1 MEILFAGRNLT
12 VELNRKRLFSS
23 KHGFAKNRFT
33 EFFGLR
39 KVKWRRSRN
48 GTDNCLRR
56 IKMSIE
62 IKVPE
67 MGESITEA
75 TIANW
80 VKKEGERVEQDEVLV
95 ELETDKVTMEVPAPS
110 AGVLQKINKK
120 PGETVKIKEVIGL
133 IDSASSSSSPSPSST
148 SPETAKTTSAP
159 IVNNA
164 GAVNETLPPAVR
176 KLIDDN
182 GLNPASIRGTGK
194 NGQITKEDVLTA
206 AANKATNVTAGPSTQ
221 PQPVKEIPKA
231 IPAANRGNLPREN
244 VVPMTKLRQTIANR
258 LVSAQHNAAHLT
270 TFNEV
275 DMSAVMDLRNKYK
288 DKFKDAHNIG
298 LGFMS
303 FFTKAAIGALKIIPA
318 INAEIRGTD
327 TVYKNYYD
335 IGVAVGGPK
344 GLVVPIVRDA
354 DLLSFA
360 QIESEI
366 ARLANKVKD
375 GKIELSEMEGGTFTI
390 SNGGIYGSMMSTPIL
405 NPPQSGILGLH
416 NIVKRAVVVNDQIVI
431 RPMMYLALS
440 YDHRIVDGKEAVTFL
455 VKVKEAIEDP
465 TRLLLEV

>member
-1 MEILFAGRNLT
+1 MEA
-12 VELNRKRLFSS
+12 VPEWD
-23 KHGFAKNRFT
+23 
-33 EFFGLR
+33 
-39 KVKWRRSRN
+39 VY
-48 GTDNCLRR
+48 TDLRR

-110 AGVLQKINKK
+110 AGVLQKINRK

-133 IDSASSSSSPSPSST
+133 IDPSASAKSTPTASTPSPT
-148 SPETAKTTSAP
+148 NTTAPTTASAG
-159 IVNNA
+159 VQND
-164 GAVNETLPPAVR
+164 TLPPAVR

-182 GLNPASIRGTGK
+182 GLNPVSISGTGK
-194 NGQITKEDVLTA
+194 NGQITKEDVLNAIAIKQSAPAASPAPAAKTA
-206 AANKATNVTAGPSTQ
+206 PTP
-221 PQPVKEIPKA
+221 EIPKA
-231 IPAANRGNLPREN
+231 VPAASRGNLPREN

-275 DMSAVMDLRNKYK
+275 DMGAVMDLRNKYK
-288 DKFKDAHNIG
+288 DKFKDAHNVG

-303 FFTKAAIGALKIIPA
+303 FFTKAVIGALKHVPA

-327 TVYKNYYD
+327 IVYKNYYD
-335 IGVAVGGPK
+335 VGVAVGGPK

-366 ARLANKVKD
+366 VRLANKVKD
-375 GKIELSEMEGGTFTI
+375 GKIDLSDMEGGTFTI

-431 RPMMYLALS
+431 RPMMYVALS

-465 TRLLLEV
+465 TRLLLDV

>member
-1 MEILFAGRNLT
+1 
-12 VELNRKRLFSS
+12 
-23 KHGFAKNRFT
+23 
-33 EFFGLR
+33 
-39 KVKWRRSRN
+39 
-48 GTDNCLRR
+48 
-56 IKMSIE
+56 MSVE

-80 VKKEGERVEQDEVLV
+80 VKKEGDAVKQDEILL
-95 ELETDKVTMEVPAPS
+95 ELETDKATMEVPAPS
-110 AGVLQKINKK
+110 SGVLQKIHKK
-120 PGETVKIKEVIGL
+120 AGDTVKVKEIIGL
-133 IDSASSSSSPSPSST
+133 IDSTATAPSPSSSSP
-148 SPETAKTTSAP
+148 ATTSTAQTTQAP
-159 IVNNA
+159 NN
-164 GAVNETLPPAVR
+164 GSINDTLPPAVR

-182 GLNPASIRGTGK
+182 GLNASAISGSGK
-194 NGQITKEDVLTA
+194 NGQITKEDVLKAIESKTSSAVPA
-206 AANKATNVTAGPSTQ
+206 AAPVASAPASAKAAPS
-221 PQPVKEIPKA
+221 PEISKA
-231 IPAANRGNLPREN
+231 VPAPRRTDLPREN
-244 VVPMTKLRQTIANR
+244 TVPMSRLRKVIAER
-258 LVSAQHNAAHLT
+258 LVSAQHNAAILT

-275 DMSAVMDLRNKYK
+275 DMSYVMELRNRYK
-288 DKFKDAHNIG
+288 DKFKETHNVG

-303 FFTKAAIGALKIIPA
+303 FFTKAAIHALKTIPA
-318 INAEIRGTD
+318 INAEIRGND
-327 TVYKNYYD
+327 IVYKNFYD

-360 QIESEI
+360 GVEQEI
-366 ARLANKVKD
+366 VRLANRVKD

-465 TRLLLEV
+465 ARLLLEL

>member
-1 MEILFAGRNLT
+1 
-12 VELNRKRLFSS
+12 
-23 KHGFAKNRFT
+23 
-33 EFFGLR
+33 
-39 KVKWRRSRN
+39 
-48 GTDNCLRR
+48 
-56 IKMSIE
+56 MSIE

-120 PGETVKIKEVIGL
+120 PGDTVKIKEVIGL
-133 IDSASSSSSPSPSST
+133 IDPAATASSTPPPSSSSQP
-148 SPETAKTTSAP
+148 AKTTPASTSS
-159 IVNNA
+159 NT
-164 GAVNETLPPAVR
+164 GTTNETLPPAVR

-182 GLNPASIRGTGK
+182 GLNPTSISGSGK
-194 NGQITKEDVLTA
+194 NGQITKEDVLNAIANKSSAAPA
-206 AANKATNVTAGPSTQ
+206 AAATPA
-221 PQPVKEIPKA
+221 KEIPKA
-231 IPAANRGNLPREN
+231 VPAASRGNLPREN

-258 LVSAQHNAAHLT
+258 LVNAQHNAAHLT

-303 FFTKAAIGALKIIPA
+303 FFTKAVIGALKTIPA

-416 NIVKRAVVVNDQIVI
+416 NIVKRAVVVNDQIVV

>member
-1 MEILFAGRNLT
+1 
-12 VELNRKRLFSS
+12 
-23 KHGFAKNRFT
+23 
-33 EFFGLR
+33 
-39 KVKWRRSRN
+39 
-48 GTDNCLRR
+48 
-56 IKMSIE
+56 MSVE

-80 VKKEGERVEQDEVLV
+80 VKKEGESVKQDEILL
-95 ELETDKVTMEVPAPS
+95 ELETDKATMEVPAPS
-110 AGVLQKINKK
+110 SGVLQKIHKK
-120 PGETVKIKEVIGL
+120 AGETVKVKEIIGL
-133 IDSASSSSSPSPSST
+133 IDAAASVSSSPSSPSTTQT
-148 SPETAKTTSAP
+148 SGNGN
-159 IVNNA
+159 I
-164 GAVNETLPPAVR
+164 NETLPPAVR
-176 KLIDDN
+176 KLIEDN
-182 GLNPASIRGTGK
+182 GLNPTSISGSGK
-194 NGQITKEDVLTA
+194 NGQITKEDVLKAIESKSSVSNPSVNVGTTA
-206 AANKATNVTAGPSTQ
+206 AVKTAPAS
-221 PQPVKEIPKA
+221 PEIPKA
-231 IPAANRGNLPREN
+231 VPAARRTDLPREN
-244 VVPMTKLRQTIANR
+244 SVPMTRLRKVIAER
-258 LVSAQHNAAHLT
+258 LVSAQHNAAILT

-275 DMSAVMDLRNKYK
+275 DMSAVMELRNRYK
-288 DKFKDAHNIG
+288 DRFKETHNVG

-303 FFTKAAIGALKIIPA
+303 FFTKAAIHALKTIPA
-318 INAEIRGTD
+318 INAEIRGND
-327 TVYKNYYD
+327 IVYKNYYD
-335 IGVAVGGPK
+335 VGVAVGGPK

-360 QIESEI
+360 GVEQEI
-366 ARLANKVKD
+366 VRLANRVKD

-465 TRLLLEV
+465 SRLLLEL

>member
-1 MEILFAGRNLT
+1 
-12 VELNRKRLFSS
+12 
-23 KHGFAKNRFT
+23 
-33 EFFGLR
+33 
-39 KVKWRRSRN
+39 
-48 GTDNCLRR
+48 
-56 IKMSIE
+56 MSVE

-80 VKKEGERVEQDEVLV
+80 VKKEGDAVKQDEILL
-95 ELETDKVTMEVPAPS
+95 ELETDKATMEVPAPS
-110 AGVLQKINKK
+110 SGVLQKIHKK
-120 PGETVKIKEVIGL
+120 AGDTVKVKEIIGL
-133 IDSASSSSSPSPSST
+133 IDSAATASTPASSSP
-148 SPETAKTTSAP
+148 TTPAQTTQNSG
-159 IVNNA
+159 NDKHND
-164 GAVNETLPPAVR
+164 TLSPAVR

-182 GLNPASIRGTGK
+182 GLNASSISGSGK
-194 NGQITKEDVLTA
+194 NGQITKEDVLKAIESKTSAPVATA
-206 AANKATNVTAGPSTQ
+206 SVAAKAAPS
-221 PQPVKEIPKA
+221 PEIPKA
-231 IPAANRGNLPREN
+231 VPVARRTDLPREN
-244 VVPMTKLRQTIANR
+244 AVPMTRLRKVIAER
-258 LVSAQHNAAHLT
+258 LVSAQHNAAILT

-275 DMSAVMDLRNKYK
+275 DMSYVMELRNRYK
-288 DKFKDAHNIG
+288 DKFKETHNVG

-303 FFTKAAIGALKIIPA
+303 FFTKAAIHALKTIPA
-318 INAEIRGTD
+318 INAEIRGND
-327 TVYKNYYD
+327 IVYKNFYD

-360 QIESEI
+360 GVEQEI
-366 ARLANKVKD
+366 VRLANRVKD

-465 TRLLLEV
+465 ARLLLEL

>member
-1 MEILFAGRNLT
+1 
-12 VELNRKRLFSS
+12 
-23 KHGFAKNRFT
+23 
-33 EFFGLR
+33 
-39 KVKWRRSRN
+39 
-48 GTDNCLRR
+48 
-56 IKMSIE
+56 MSVE

-80 VKKEGERVEQDEVLV
+80 VKKEGESVKQDEILL
-95 ELETDKVTMEVPAPS
+95 ELETDKATMEVPAPS
-110 AGVLQKINKK
+110 SGVLQKIHKK
-120 PGETVKIKEVIGL
+120 AGETVKVKEIIGL
-133 IDSASSSSSPSPSST
+133 IDATASVSSSPSSPSPSTTQT
-148 SPETAKTTSAP
+148 SGNGN
-159 IVNNA
+159 I
-164 GAVNETLPPAVR
+164 NETLPPAVR
-176 KLIDDN
+176 KLIEDN
-182 GLNPASIRGTGK
+182 GLNPTSISGSGK
-194 NGQITKEDVLTA
+194 NGQITKEDVLKAIESKSSVSNPSVNVGTTEAVKTA
-206 AANKATNVTAGPSTQ
+206 PASP
-221 PQPVKEIPKA
+221 EIPKA
-231 IPAANRGNLPREN
+231 VPAARRTDLPREN
-244 VVPMTKLRQTIANR
+244 SVPMTRLRKVIAER
-258 LVSAQHNAAHLT
+258 LVSAQHNAAILT

-275 DMSAVMDLRNKYK
+275 DMSAVMELRNRYK
-288 DKFKDAHNIG
+288 DRFKETHNVG

-303 FFTKAAIGALKIIPA
+303 FFTKAAIHALKTIPA
-318 INAEIRGTD
+318 INAEIRGND
-327 TVYKNYYD
+327 IVYKNYYD
-335 IGVAVGGPK
+335 VGVAVGGPK

-360 QIESEI
+360 GVEQEI
-366 ARLANKVKD
+366 VRLANRVKD

-465 TRLLLEV
+465 SRLLLEL

>member
-1 MEILFAGRNLT
+1 
-12 VELNRKRLFSS
+12 
-23 KHGFAKNRFT
+23 
-33 EFFGLR
+33 
-39 KVKWRRSRN
+39 
-48 GTDNCLRR
+48 
-56 IKMSIE
+56 MSVE

-80 VKKEGERVEQDEVLV
+80 VKKEGESVKQDEILL
-95 ELETDKVTMEVPAPS
+95 ELETDKATMEVPAPS
-110 AGVLQKINKK
+110 SGVLQKIHKK
-120 PGETVKIKEVIGL
+120 AGETVKVKEIIGL
-133 IDSASSSSSPSPSST
+133 IDSTATATVSSSPSPTNSAQT
-148 SPETAKTTSAP
+148 SGNGT
-159 IVNNA
+159 I
-164 GAVNETLPPAVR
+164 NETLPPAVR
-176 KLIDDN
+176 KLIEDN
-182 GLNPASIRGTGK
+182 GLNPASIIGSGK
-194 NGQITKEDVLTA
+194 NGQITKEDVLKAIESKSSVSNAVGTPA
-206 AANKATNVTAGPSTQ
+206 AVKATLTLP
-221 PQPVKEIPKA
+221 EIPKA
-231 IPAANRGNLPREN
+231 VPSVRRTDLPKEN
-244 VVPMTKLRQTIANR
+244 VVPMTRLRKVIAER
-258 LVSAQHNAAHLT
+258 LVSAQHNAAILT

-275 DMSAVMDLRNKYK
+275 DMSAVMELRNRYK
-288 DKFKDAHNIG
+288 DRFKEAHNVG

-303 FFTKAAIGALKIIPA
+303 FFTKAAIHALKTIPA
-318 INAEIRGTD
+318 INAEIRGSD
-327 TVYKNYYD
+327 IVYKNYYD

-360 QIESEI
+360 GVEQEI
-366 ARLANKVKD
+366 VRLANRVKD
-375 GKIELSEMEGGTFTI
+375 GKIELAEMEGGTFTI

-465 TRLLLEV
+465 SRLLLEL

>member
-1 MEILFAGRNLT
+1 
-12 VELNRKRLFSS
+12 
-23 KHGFAKNRFT
+23 
-33 EFFGLR
+33 
-39 KVKWRRSRN
+39 
-48 GTDNCLRR
+48 
-56 IKMSIE
+56 MSIE

-120 PGETVKIKEVIGL
+120 PGETVKIKEVIGI
-133 IDSASSSSSPSPSST
+133 IDPSASAKSTPTSSTPSST
-148 SPETAKTTSAP
+148 NTAPTNTTSATQ
-159 IVNNA
+159 ND
-164 GAVNETLPPAVR
+164 TLPPAVR

-182 GLNPASIRGTGK
+182 GLNPASISGSGK
-194 NGQITKEDVLTA
+194 NGQITKEDVLNAIANKQSAQPA
-206 AANKATNVTAGPSTQ
+206 AAVSAAPVAAKSAPS
-221 PQPVKEIPKA
+221 PEIPKA
-231 IPAANRGNLPREN
+231 VPAASRSNLPREN

-258 LVSAQHNAAHLT
+258 LVAAQHNAALLT

-275 DMSAVMDLRNKYK
+275 DMSAVMDLRAKYK
-288 DKFKDAHNIG
+288 DKFKDAHNIN

-303 FFTKAAIGALKIIPA
+303 FFTKAVIGALKFVPA

-327 TVYKNYYD
+327 LVYKNYFD

-360 QIESEI
+360 QVESEI

-375 GKIELSEMEGGTFTI
+375 GKIDLSDMEGGTFTI

-431 RPMMYLALS
+431 RPMMYVALS
-440 YDHRIVDGKEAVTFL
+440 YDHRVVDGKEAVTFL

>member
-1 MEILFAGRNLT
+1 MEA
-12 VELNRKRLFSS
+12 VPEWD
-23 KHGFAKNRFT
+23 
-33 EFFGLR
+33 
-39 KVKWRRSRN
+39 VY
-48 GTDNCLRR
+48 TDLRR

-133 IDSASSSSSPSPSST
+133 IDPSASAKSTPTSSTPSST
-148 SPETAKTTSAP
+148 NTTQTNTTV
-159 IVNNA
+159 IVQND
-164 GAVNETLPPAVR
+164 TLPPAVR
-176 KLIDDN
+176 KLIDEN
-182 GLNPASIRGTGK
+182 GLNPASISGSGK
-194 NGQITKEDVLTA
+194 NGQITKEDVLNAIANKQSAPA
-206 AANKATNVTAGPSTQ
+206 AAVSAAPAVAKSAPS
-221 PQPVKEIPKA
+221 PEIPKA
-231 IPAANRGNLPREN
+231 VPAASRGNLPREN

-258 LVSAQHNAAHLT
+258 LVAAQHNAAHLT

-288 DKFKDAHNIG
+288 DKFKDAHNVG

-303 FFTKAAIGALKIIPA
+303 FFTKAVIGALKHVPA

-327 TVYKNYYD
+327 IVYKNYYD

-344 GLVVPIVRDA
+344 GLVVPIVRDT
-354 DLLSFA
+354 DLLTFA

-366 ARLANKVKD
+366 VRLANKVKD
-375 GKIELSEMEGGTFTI
+375 GKIDLSDMEGGTFTI

-431 RPMMYLALS
+431 RPMMYVALS

-465 TRLLLEV
+465 TRLLLDV

>member
-1 MEILFAGRNLT
+1 
-12 VELNRKRLFSS
+12 
-23 KHGFAKNRFT
+23 
-33 EFFGLR
+33 
-39 KVKWRRSRN
+39 
-48 GTDNCLRR
+48 
-56 IKMSIE
+56 
-62 IKVPE
+62 

-80 VKKEGERVEQDEVLV
+80 VKKEGDAVKQDEILL
-95 ELETDKVTMEVPAPS
+95 ELETDKATMEVPAPS
-110 AGVLQKINKK
+110 SGVLQKIHKK
-120 PGETVKIKEVIGL
+120 AGDTVKVKEIIGL
-133 IDSASSSSSPSPSST
+133 IDSTATAPSPSSSSP
-148 SPETAKTTSAP
+148 ATTSTAQTTQAP
-159 IVNNA
+159 NN
-164 GAVNETLPPAVR
+164 GSINDTLPPAVR

-182 GLNPASIRGTGK
+182 GLNASAISGSGK
-194 NGQITKEDVLTA
+194 NGQITKEDVLKAIESKTSSAAPA
-206 AANKATNVTAGPSTQ
+206 AAPVASASAKAAPS
-221 PQPVKEIPKA
+221 PEISKA
-231 IPAANRGNLPREN
+231 VPAPRRTDLPREN
-244 VVPMTKLRQTIANR
+244 TVPMSRLRKVIAER
-258 LVSAQHNAAHLT
+258 LVSAQHNAAILT

-275 DMSAVMDLRNKYK
+275 DMSYVMELRNRYK
-288 DKFKDAHNIG
+288 DKFKETHNVG

-303 FFTKAAIGALKIIPA
+303 FFTKAAIHALKTIPA
-318 INAEIRGTD
+318 INAEIRGND
-327 TVYKNYYD
+327 IVYKNFYD

-360 QIESEI
+360 GVEQEI
-366 ARLANKVKD
+366 VRLANRVKD

-465 TRLLLEV
+465 ARLLLEL

>member
-1 MEILFAGRNLT
+1 
-12 VELNRKRLFSS
+12 
-23 KHGFAKNRFT
+23 
-33 EFFGLR
+33 
-39 KVKWRRSRN
+39 
-48 GTDNCLRR
+48 
-56 IKMSIE
+56 MSVE

-80 VKKEGERVEQDEVLV
+80 VKKEGEQVKQDEILL
-95 ELETDKVTMEVPAPS
+95 ELETDKATMEVPAPS
-110 AGVLQKINKK
+110 SGVLQKIHKK
-120 PGETVKIKEVIGL
+120 AGETVKVKEIIGL
-133 IDSASSSSSPSPSST
+133 IDAAATASAPAPSSSSS
-148 SPETAKTTSAP
+148 TTSTPTAQP
-159 IVNNA
+159 SGNGNS
-164 GAVNETLPPAVR
+164 NDTLPPAVR

-182 GLNPASIRGTGK
+182 GLNASSISGSGK
-194 NGQITKEDVLTA
+194 NGQITKEDVLKAIESKSSASVGTATA
-206 AANKATNVTAGPSTQ
+206 AKSAPTSAPS
-221 PQPVKEIPKA
+221 PEIPKA
-231 IPAANRGNLPREN
+231 VPAPRRTDLPREN
-244 VVPMTKLRQTIANR
+244 AVPMSRLRKVIAER
-258 LVSAQHNAAHLT
+258 LVSAQHNAAILT

-275 DMSAVMDLRNKYK
+275 DMSYVMELRNRYK
-288 DKFKDAHNIG
+288 DKFKETHNVG

-303 FFTKAAIGALKIIPA
+303 FFTKAAIHALKTIPA
-318 INAEIRGTD
+318 INAEIRGSD
-327 TVYKNYYD
+327 IVYKNFYD

-354 DLLSFA
+354 DLLTFA
-360 QIESEI
+360 GIEQEI
-366 ARLANKVKD
+366 GRLANRVKD
-375 GKIELSEMEGGTFTI
+375 GKIELAEMEGGTFTI

-465 TRLLLEV
+465 ARLLLEL

>member
-1 MEILFAGRNLT
+1 
-12 VELNRKRLFSS
+12 
-23 KHGFAKNRFT
+23 
-33 EFFGLR
+33 
-39 KVKWRRSRN
+39 
-48 GTDNCLRR
+48 
-56 IKMSIE
+56 MSVE

-80 VKKEGERVEQDEVLV
+80 VKKEGESVKQDEILL
-95 ELETDKVTMEVPAPS
+95 ELETDKATMEVPAPS
-110 AGVLQKINKK
+110 SGVLQKIHKK
-120 PGETVKIKEVIGL
+120 AGETVKVKEIIGL
-133 IDSASSSSSPSPSST
+133 IDSTATATVSSPSPTNSAQT
-148 SPETAKTTSAP
+148 SGNGT
-159 IVNNA
+159 I
-164 GAVNETLPPAVR
+164 NETLPPAVR
-176 KLIDDN
+176 KLIEDN
-182 GLNPASIRGTGK
+182 GLNPASIIGSGK
-194 NGQITKEDVLTA
+194 NGQITKEDVLKAIESKSSVSNAVGTPA
-206 AANKATNVTAGPSTQ
+206 AVKATLTLP
-221 PQPVKEIPKA
+221 EIPKA
-231 IPAANRGNLPREN
+231 VPSVRRTDLPKEN
-244 VVPMTKLRQTIANR
+244 VVPMTRLRKVIAER
-258 LVSAQHNAAHLT
+258 LVSAQHNAAILT

-275 DMSAVMDLRNKYK
+275 DMSAVMELRNRYK
-288 DKFKDAHNIG
+288 DRFKEAHNVG

-303 FFTKAAIGALKIIPA
+303 FFTKAAIHALKTIPA
-318 INAEIRGTD
+318 INAEIRGSD
-327 TVYKNYYD
+327 IVYKNYYD

-360 QIESEI
+360 GVEQEI
-366 ARLANKVKD
+366 VRLANRVKD
-375 GKIELSEMEGGTFTI
+375 GKIELAEMEGGTFTI

-465 TRLLLEV
+465 SRLLLEL

>member
-1 MEILFAGRNLT
+1 
-12 VELNRKRLFSS
+12 
-23 KHGFAKNRFT
+23 
-33 EFFGLR
+33 
-39 KVKWRRSRN
+39 
-48 GTDNCLRR
+48 
-56 IKMSIE
+56 MSVE

-80 VKKEGERVEQDEVLV
+80 VKKEGESVKQDEILL
-95 ELETDKVTMEVPAPS
+95 ELETDKATMEVPAPS
-110 AGVLQKINKK
+110 SGVLQKIHKK
-120 PGETVKIKEVIGL
+120 AGETVKVKEIIGL
-133 IDSASSSSSPSPSST
+133 IDATASVSSSPSSPST
-148 SPETAKTTSAP
+148 TQTAQLSGNGN
-159 IVNNA
+159 I
-164 GAVNETLPPAVR
+164 NETLPPAVR
-176 KLIDDN
+176 KLIEDN
-182 GLNPASIRGTGK
+182 GLNPTSISGSGK
-194 NGQITKEDVLTA
+194 NGQITKEDVLKAIESKSSVSNPSVNVGTTA
-206 AANKATNVTAGPSTQ
+206 AVKTALTSP
-221 PQPVKEIPKA
+221 EIPKA
-231 IPAANRGNLPREN
+231 VPAARRTDLPREN
-244 VVPMTKLRQTIANR
+244 SVPMTRLRKVIAER
-258 LVSAQHNAAHLT
+258 LVSAQHNAAILT

-275 DMSAVMDLRNKYK
+275 DMSAVMELRNRYK
-288 DKFKDAHNIG
+288 DRFKETHNVG

-303 FFTKAAIGALKIIPA
+303 FFTKAAIHALKTIPA
-318 INAEIRGTD
+318 INAEIRGND
-327 TVYKNYYD
+327 IVYKNYYD
-335 IGVAVGGPK
+335 VGVAVGGPK

-360 QIESEI
+360 GVEQEI
-366 ARLANKVKD
+366 VRLANRVKD

-465 TRLLLEV
+465 SRLLLEL

>member
-1 MEILFAGRNLT
+1 
-12 VELNRKRLFSS
+12 
-23 KHGFAKNRFT
+23 
-33 EFFGLR
+33 
-39 KVKWRRSRN
+39 
-48 GTDNCLRR
+48 
-56 IKMSIE
+56 MSVE

-80 VKKEGERVEQDEVLV
+80 VKKEGDAVKQDEILL
-95 ELETDKVTMEVPAPS
+95 ELETDKATMEVPAPS
-110 AGVLQKINKK
+110 SGVLQKIHKK
-120 PGETVKIKEVIGL
+120 AGDTVKVKEIIGL
-133 IDSASSSSSPSPSST
+133 IEASAPSSSSPTTQAPTAQPSGND
-148 SPETAKTTSAP
+148 KF
-159 IVNNA
+159 ND
-164 GAVNETLPPAVR
+164 TLPPAVR

-182 GLNPASIRGTGK
+182 GLNVSSISGSGK
-194 NGQITKEDVLTA
+194 NGQITKEDVLKAIESKTSAPVATASA
-206 AANKATNVTAGPSTQ
+206 AAKAAPS
-221 PQPVKEIPKA
+221 PEIPKA
-231 IPAANRGNLPREN
+231 VPVARRTDLPREN
-244 VVPMTKLRQTIANR
+244 AVPMTRLRKVIAER
-258 LVSAQHNAAHLT
+258 LVSAQHNAAILT

-275 DMSAVMDLRNKYK
+275 DMSAVMELKNRYK
-288 DKFKDAHNIG
+288 DRFKEAHNVG

-303 FFTKAAIGALKIIPA
+303 FFTKAAIHALKTIPA
-318 INAEIRGTD
+318 INAEIRGND
-327 TVYKNYYD
+327 IVYKNFYD

-360 QIESEI
+360 GVEQEI
-366 ARLANKVKD
+366 VRLANRVKD

-416 NIVKRAVVVNDQIVI
+416 NIVKRAVVVSDQIVI

-465 TRLLLEV
+465 ARLLLEL

>member
-1 MEILFAGRNLT
+1 
-12 VELNRKRLFSS
+12 
-23 KHGFAKNRFT
+23 
-33 EFFGLR
+33 
-39 KVKWRRSRN
+39 
-48 GTDNCLRR
+48 
-56 IKMSIE
+56 MSIE

-133 IDSASSSSSPSPSST
+133 IDPTASASSSPSPSSS

-159 IVNNA
+159 ITSNT
-164 GAVNETLPPAVR
+164 GTVNETLPPAVR

-206 AANKATNVTAGPSTQ
+206 VASKATNATVTA
-221 PQPVKEIPKA
+221 PVQSSPAKEIPKA
-231 IPAANRGNLPREN
+231 IPAASRGNLPREN

-288 DKFKDAHNIG
+288 DKFKDTHNIG

-303 FFTKAAIGALKIIPA
+303 FFTKAVIGALKIIPA

>member
-1 MEILFAGRNLT
+1 
-12 VELNRKRLFSS
+12 
-23 KHGFAKNRFT
+23 
-33 EFFGLR
+33 
-39 KVKWRRSRN
+39 
-48 GTDNCLRR
+48 
-56 IKMSIE
+56 MSVE

-80 VKKEGERVEQDEVLV
+80 VKKEGEQVKQDEILL
-95 ELETDKVTMEVPAPS
+95 ELETDKATMEVPAPS
-110 AGVLQKINKK
+110 SGVLQKIHKK
-120 PGETVKIKEVIGL
+120 AGDTVKVKEIIGL
-133 IDSASSSSSPSPSST
+133 IDAAAVASAPTPSSSPASSSAQTST
-148 SPETAKTTSAP
+148 PAS
-159 IVNNA
+159 NN
-164 GAVNETLPPAVR
+164 GNLNETLPPAVR

-182 GLNPASIRGTGK
+182 GLNASSISGSGK
-194 NGQITKEDVLTA
+194 NGQITKEDVLKAIESKTSAPTA
-206 AANKATNVTAGPSTQ
+206 VAAKASAPTP
-221 PQPVKEIPKA
+221 EIPKA
-231 IPAANRGNLPREN
+231 VPVASRGDLPREN
-244 VVPMTKLRQTIANR
+244 TVPMSRLRKVIAER
-258 LVSAQHNAAHLT
+258 LVSAQHNAAILT

-275 DMSAVMDLRNKYK
+275 DMSAVMEVRNRYK
-288 DKFKDAHNIG
+288 DKFKEAHNVG

-303 FFTKAAIGALKIIPA
+303 FFTKAAIHALKTIPA

-327 TVYKNYYD
+327 IVYKNYFD

-360 QIESEI
+360 GVEQEI
-366 ARLANKVKD
+366 GRLANRVKD

-465 TRLLLEV
+465 TRLLLEL

>member
-1 MEILFAGRNLT
+1 
-12 VELNRKRLFSS
+12 
-23 KHGFAKNRFT
+23 
-33 EFFGLR
+33 
-39 KVKWRRSRN
+39 
-48 GTDNCLRR
+48 
-56 IKMSIE
+56 MSVE

-80 VKKEGERVEQDEVLV
+80 VKKEGDAVKQDEILL
-95 ELETDKVTMEVPAPS
+95 ELETDKATMEVPAPS
-110 AGVLQKINKK
+110 SGVLQKIHKK
-120 PGETVKIKEVIGL
+120 AGDTVKVKEIIGL
-133 IDSASSSSSPSPSST
+133 IDSSATASAPSPSSSSP
-148 SPETAKTTSAP
+148 TTSTQTTQ
-159 IVNNA
+159 ISGNGNS
-164 GAVNETLPPAVR
+164 NDTLPPAVR

-182 GLNPASIRGTGK
+182 GLNPASISGSGK
-194 NGQITKEDVLTA
+194 NGQITKEDVLKAIESKTSTPAMSAATA
-206 AANKATNVTAGPSTQ
+206 VAAKAAPS
-221 PQPVKEIPKA
+221 PEIPKA
-231 IPAANRGNLPREN
+231 IPAARRTDLSREN
-244 VVPMTKLRQTIANR
+244 TVPMSRLRKVIAER
-258 LVSAQHNAAHLT
+258 LVSAQHNAAILT

-275 DMSAVMDLRNKYK
+275 DMSYVMELRNRYK
-288 DKFKDAHNIG
+288 DKFKETHNVG

-303 FFTKAAIGALKIIPA
+303 FFTKAAIHALKTIPA
-318 INAEIRGTD
+318 INAEIRGND
-327 TVYKNYYD
+327 IVYKNYFD

-344 GLVVPIVRDA
+344 GLVVPILRDA

-360 QIESEI
+360 GIEQEI
-366 ARLANKVKD
+366 GRLANRVKD

-390 SNGGIYGSMMSTPIL
+390 SNGGVYGSMMSTPIL

-465 TRLLLEV
+465 ARLLLEL